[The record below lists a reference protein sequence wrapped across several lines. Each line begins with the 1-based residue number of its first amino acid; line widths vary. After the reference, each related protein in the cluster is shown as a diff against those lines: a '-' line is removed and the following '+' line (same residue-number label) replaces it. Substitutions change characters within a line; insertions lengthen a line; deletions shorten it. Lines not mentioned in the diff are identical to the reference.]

1 MEKSA
6 PIVQSPRSYDSETFC
21 ESEDWPMPLK
31 KPLPIDQAGQRSAL
45 KSPENRSFSFFMLK
59 VMLAVKAV
67 LGDGES
73 RSLSANYRLVDDL
86 GFDSLKMANLSIAL
100 EDRLGETILL
110 NDWIARSPSP
120 DKLTIESLAYYIY
133 HRLS

>member
-1 MEKSA
+1 
-6 PIVQSPRSYDSETFC
+6 
-21 ESEDWPMPLK
+21 MPLK
-31 KPLPIDQAGQRSAL
+31 KPLPIDQAEQSAAL
-45 KSPENRSFSFFMLK
+45 KSTENRSFSFFMLK

-86 GFDSLKMANLSIAL
+86 GFDSLKMASLSIAL

-120 DKLTIESLAYYIY
+120 DKLTIESLADYIY
-133 HRLS
+133 QRLN